1 MARTGRSITR
11 QRAVFNSVFKPKGHA
26 ISEPTPYTTPAAL
39 FTAPGEIFGITK
51 RHGTQP
57 QESYP
62 DYGEASAT
70 ADVVDDQVT
79 WDRSWHIV
87 TSALSQAS
95 ASFLPYA
102 TEESDNESNPEP
114 WLPEKFLAALEN
126 VVCPSVHLPY
136 ALHTEPLTRWVA
148 QHMRSHFLQV
158 VGPWLVNTAEEET
171 GEELLRLSIDALER
185 AMDHYRRISSD
196 IASSL
201 SKENPPMG
209 HMFLEMIERDF
220 TTLARNTLP
229 EATWAMVKWFLSQS
243 ISVILAVPNEFEMD
257 ESQRETAR
265 LDLMNFVGML
275 ANSGLA
281 GERFHIMVADV
292 MHRCMSRFVYGT
304 YERTWNGEHSESPS
318 NTKAKGNRRLSRQLR
333 DSLVGDVSN
342 VGDEELVPR
351 VVNHAQAS
359 RCVEDVCTWTED
371 MYARLAVEIVSV
383 TESDE
388 VTYDDLQKWKEMSIG
403 RLAGLRTSE
412 LFDIVVNWP
421 HSHGALD
428 DLRTAITT
436 PQDRVLL
443 TEAFTKQLKQRLLHP
458 GASTLQILRTYI
470 AMIRSFHALDHS
482 KVLLDRVSFPLQIY
496 LCSRE
501 DTARVVI
508 AGLLADTVDEDG
520 NDITFDDDKLVEL
533 AILLHQGSR
542 AEEGPDDDMDW
553 NDMSWVPDP
562 VDAGP
567 GYKRSK
573 SVDVIGTLINV
584 LGSQDVFTKE
594 FQKILGE
601 HLLKNVDYFQ
611 NEVSVMHAST
621 CCFANP
627 CADKRIGVAESQ
639 IWRGR
644 PSKSRSDVKGHPRFS
659 HAR

>member
-1 MARTGRSITR
+1 MARTGSSAAR
-11 QRAVFNSVFKPKGHA
+11 QRAVFDSVFKPSGYA
-26 ISEPTPYTTPAAL
+26 TLEPTPHATPAPV
-39 FTAPGEIFGITK
+39 FTAPGDTIGANNSSHSAEPEDGFD
-51 RHGTQP
+51 
-57 QESYP
+57 

-70 ADVVDDQVT
+70 SDTVDYQVT

-87 TSALSQAS
+87 TRAVSLAS
-95 ASFLPYA
+95 ASFLPY
-102 TEESDNESNPEP
+102 TSEEADSKNNGELLRTQN
-114 WLPEKFLAALEN
+114 FFAALEN
-126 VVCPSVHLPY
+126 VVRPSVRLPH
-136 ALHTEPLTRWVA
+136 AAHTELITWWVA
-148 QHMRSHFLQV
+148 QHIRTHFLEV
-158 VGPWLVNTAEEET
+158 VGPWLVNTAEEQT
-171 GEELLRLSIDALER
+171 GEELLRMSIDALER
-185 AMDHYRRISSD
+185 ARDHYRHISSD
-196 IASSL
+196 IAACL
-201 SKENPPMG
+201 TKESPQMG
-209 HMFLEMIERDF
+209 RSFIEMTERDF
-220 TTLARNTLP
+220 MTLARNTLP
-229 EATWAMVKWFLSQS
+229 DATWAMVKWFLSQS
-243 ISVILAVPNEFEMD
+243 ISVILAVPDEFEAD
-257 ESQRETAR
+257 EAQRETAR

-275 ANSGLA
+275 TNSGLA

-292 MHRCMSRFVYGT
+292 MHRCMSRFVHST
-304 YERTWNGEHSESPS
+304 YTGIWNGERAGSS
-318 NTKAKGNRRLSRQLR
+318 NATKAKAKRRLSRQLR
-333 DSLVGDVSN
+333 DSLVGDISN
-342 VGDEELVPR
+342 IGDEELVPR

-371 MYARLAVEIVSV
+371 MYARLAVEILSA

-412 LFDIVVNWP
+412 LFDIVVKWP
-421 HSHGALD
+421 HSNGALD

-436 PQDRVLL
+436 PQDRLLL

-520 NDITFDDDKLVEL
+520 NDITADEDKLVEL
-533 AILLHQGSR
+533 AILLHQGPG
-542 AEEGPDDDMDW
+542 AEAALDDDMDW

-567 GYKRSK
+567 GYKRSR

-584 LGSQDVFTKE
+584 LGSQEVFTKE

-611 NEVSVMHAST
+611 NEVSRLSPLTGSDANFILDKCTGASQ
-621 CCFANP
+621 
-627 CADKRIGVAESQ
+627 SQ
-639 IWRGR
+639 VWRGR
-644 PSKSRSDVKGHPRFS
+644 PSKPGGD
-659 HAR
+659 A